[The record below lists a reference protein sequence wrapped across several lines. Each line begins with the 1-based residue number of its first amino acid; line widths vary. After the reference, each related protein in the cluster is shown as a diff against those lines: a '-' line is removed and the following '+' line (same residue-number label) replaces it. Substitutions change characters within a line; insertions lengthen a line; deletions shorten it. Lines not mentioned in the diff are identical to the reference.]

1 MIKEDNNIIK
11 ELFTLNKKRIGYA
24 TIYFNGTKEEIY
36 HIFTCTYYFYP
47 DIKELY
53 EKGDIDGAR
62 RLILNKFRG
71 EIYKDNNMGA
81 RLRSNKDIEK
91 QLNKAGEMYEVYDT
105 EEEIINEAYISEQ
118 ADKVKMF
125 LSKDEYDF
133 IIRYYK
139 IGGRELCEELKIS
152 HSACR
157 KKASRIINKI
167 RDSHILS

>member
-1 MIKEDNNIIK
+1 MEKNDNDIIK

-47 DIKELY
+47 DIKVLY
-53 EKGDIDGAR
+53 EQGDIDGAR
-62 RLILNKFRG
+62 RLILNKFRS

-81 RLRSNKDIEK
+81 RLRNNKDIER
-91 QLNKAGEMYEVYDT
+91 QLNKAGELYEEYNT
-105 EEEIINEAYISEQ
+105 EEEIINEAYVYEQ
-118 ADKVKMF
+118 ADKIRDF
-125 LSKDEYDF
+125 LTPDDYKF

-139 IGGRELCEELKIS
+139 IGGRELCNELNIS

-157 KKASRIINKI
+157 KRASRILNKI
-167 RDSHILS
+167 RDSHILL